1 MLKLPTHSQK
11 PSRAPHAVLDG
22 DIQWE
27 DDDGDDHPS
36 GGDGKRPLTTC
47 QAILASVV
55 GSSHVSLG
63 GDDQLPPDE
72 KCGTRNMHNQLTSV
86 EDHTPATH
94 TGNATLAE
102 HEVDEEESGDVVPT
116 VNLDFETFSRCASR
130 GQDIPLVLHAHIV
143 ATRPHQRAPEGD
155 EDARMMALE

>member
-63 GDDQLPPDE
+63 GFL
-72 KCGTRNMHNQLTSV
+72 
-86 EDHTPATH
+86 
-94 TGNATLAE
+94 
-102 HEVDEEESGDVVPT
+102 
-116 VNLDFETFSRCASR
+116 F
-130 GQDIPLVLHAHIV
+130 LVLWHEETHANEN
-143 ATRPHQRAPEGD
+143 TSPRRG
-155 EDARMMALE
+155 

>member
-55 GSSHVSLG
+55 GSSHKRLE
-63 GDDQLPPDE
+63 DE
-72 KCGTRNMHNQLTSV
+72 KAEVINCLLTKNV
-86 EDHTPATH
+86 EREICTTSSPVSKIIHWPLTQ
-94 TGNATLAE
+94 ATLHLRNARLMRKR
-102 HEVDEEESGDVVPT
+102 VAMW
-116 VNLDFETFSRCASR
+116 SR
-130 GQDIPLVLHAHIV
+130 
-143 ATRPHQRAPEGD
+143 RPHQRAPEAD
-155 EDARMMALE
+155 EDARMVA